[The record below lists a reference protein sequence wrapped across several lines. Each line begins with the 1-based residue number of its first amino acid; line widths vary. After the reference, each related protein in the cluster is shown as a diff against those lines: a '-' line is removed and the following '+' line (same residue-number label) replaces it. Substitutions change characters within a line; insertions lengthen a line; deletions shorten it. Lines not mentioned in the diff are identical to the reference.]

1 MIKIIRITTISSSLN
16 ILLKGQLEYLSRF
29 YEIIGISSP
38 GKELKIIEKREGI
51 RTVSVKM
58 TRTINP
64 FRDLLS
70 LLILTWI
77 IKKEKP
83 YIVHTHT
90 PKAGTLGMI
99 ASWINRVPVRMHTV
113 AGLPL
118 METKGI
124 KRMLLHT
131 VEKITYACA
140 TNIYPNSFGLK
151 DYILNQNLG
160 SSSKIKVI
168 ANGSS
173 NGIDTTYFSPNHFT
187 NETKLEFRKK
197 FNIARNDLVF
207 IFIGRLVKDK
217 GINELVNAFS
227 RLNIIHPHLKL
238 FLVGETENKLDPL
251 SSETKIKIS
260 SNQSIIVTGFQEDI
274 RPFLSISDVLVFPSY
289 REGFPNVPMQAG
301 SMGKPAIV
309 TDINGCNEIIKNGIN
324 GETIPSKNE
333 VLLYEKMKE
342 WVDNPDKLS
351 EFARN
356 SRRMIKS
363 RYEQRI
369 IWDELLKEYNSLIKK

>member
-118 METKGI
+118 METNGI

-151 DYILNQNLG
+151 DYILNQNLC

-173 NGIDTTYFSPNHFT
+173 NGIDTTFFSPNHFT

-324 GETIPSKNE
+324 GENIPSKNE